1 MIRKWM
7 RLPTLSLMTTLV
19 LAGAATEAAAQV
31 TSLLTLSNLRQSV
44 DLSYRFDANQGTL
57 DSTFQQG
64 LQEDYRLSI
73 DYSVYRARL
82 LHGQIALDLQANQEK
97 FSGQGK
103 SSGISKGYGLLYD
116 INGVLLDRFPYPVNF
131 FFSSNITQIPREF
144 ASSYQQTNDSSGV
157 SVTLNSR
164 YLPVAFNYTRSSNET
179 SGLESDRIQISDTF
193 SFGAS
198 HNYGEK
204 SQTQFTIFNTNQSGA
219 FKGGGTIDKTGNLE
233 ATLNNTYML
242 GTKELNRVLYS
253 RWRIGNQRGANESRS
268 AELGEY
274 LAWDFGRALTS
285 GLDYTFSNRESLGQS
300 QRLNSSRFWMQHR
313 LFQSLTTRFDLMGTH
328 NSLNTGTERNASG
341 TLSMSYQKLLPAQ
354 SMFHLQGHKQFGV
367 SSNELSDDRLGV
379 FDEPHTAS
387 ATEPLLLI
395 KPEVVPGSVVVRN
408 ADPAVR
414 AIPYVENRDYQ
425 VRQVGTQTEIFVR
438 VAGSEILTGDRLLI
452 SYQHFV
458 NTQITYSYSSQGVGG
473 DVILFDNKYRIF
485 ASYDTSRQDL
495 ISGQE
500 DQVNLIGSESYRV
513 GFERRYRSGSFTGE
527 YDNTSSDV
535 DRNQSVSGY
544 LVYGGD
550 YSGGKVSF
558 TASDRYVLVET
569 NPLVNTSGSRRSV
582 NIFSAGGSYS
592 KALENSAVV
601 TASASFMD
609 SRGTVTTDNLSLGL
623 GVQWNLRKMVISA
636 LTQANFRYTSGNL
649 TSDEHLQLRLS
660 RYF

>member
-1 MIRKWM
+1 M

-253 RWRIGNQRGANESRS
+253 RWRIGNQRGANESRY

-274 LAWDFGRALTS
+274 LAWDFGKALTS
-285 GLDYTFSNRESLGQS
+285 GLDYTFSKRDTLENS
-300 QRLNSSRFWMQHR
+300 QLLNSSRLWLQHR
-313 LFQSLTTRFDLMGTH
+313 LFKSLTTRFDLMGTH
-328 NSLNTGTERNASG
+328 NSLNTGTEQNASG
-341 TLSMSYQKLLPAQ
+341 TVSVAYQKLLPAQ
-354 SMFHLQGHKQFGV
+354 SLFHLQGHKQYGV
-367 SSNELSDDRLGV
+367 SSNELTEDRLAV
-379 FDEPHTAS
+379 LDEPHTAS
-387 ATEPLLLI
+387 LVDQLLLI
-395 KPEVVPGSVVVRN
+395 EPEVVPGSIVVRN

-414 AIPYVENRDYQ
+414 ALPYVENRDYQ
-425 VRQVGTQTEIFVR
+425 VRQIGRLTEIFVR
-438 VAGSEILTGDRLLI
+438 VAGSEIQAGDRLLI

-495 ISGQE
+495 ISGE
-500 DQVNLIGSESYRV
+500 ESQVNLIGSESYFL
-513 GFERRYRSGSFTGE
+513 GFEKRYQAGSFTAE
-527 YDNTSSDV
+527 YDNTTSDV
-535 DRNQSVSGY
+535 DSNQSVSGY

-550 YSGGKVSF
+550 YRQGKVSF

-569 NPLVNTSGSRRSV
+569 NPLVNTSATRRSV

-592 KALENSAVV
+592 KALENSAVI

-609 SRGTVTTDNLSLGL
+609 SRGTIASENLNLGL
-623 GVQWNLRKMVISA
+623 GVTWNLRRMVISV
-636 LTQANFRYTSGNL
+636 LSQANFRYTSGNL
-649 TSDEHLQLRLS
+649 TSDEHIQLRLS